1 MKIYNTSQQYKQGQ
15 YIIGMGSK
23 GKFWTLWLAGGIN
36 IDGSQDVNYLY
47 KLSTD
52 LDEAK
57 RKTKGFNVIVDQSLS
72 GQTWEID
79 TIEAPPLSPF
89 RFHFG
94 NHNGEFIKDV
104 IKIKPNYVSWYLN
117 TIMEEK
123 KGDQFEDQ
131 REWLVSFV
139 LKNDFVLFEDKYM
152 PTSKRDEILK
162 KRAFWTSLEYGHFY
176 KDKERVQIKVKF
188 LNSRSFEGNFGTWW
202 VVNYVDEYK
211 QVFTYKGSRP
221 QHFENDG
228 EWYTLRATIKHDTYN
243 DKDQTLLSRIQEV
256 TIKN

>member
-36 IDGSQDVNYLY
+36 MDGSQNVNYLY

-57 RKTKGFNVIVDQSLS
+57 SKTKGFDVIVDPSLS
-72 GQTWEID
+72 GESWDID
-79 TIEAPPLSPF
+79 HALPLSPF

-94 NHNGEFIKDV
+94 KHNGDCIEDV
-104 IKIKPNYVSWYLN
+104 IKIKPEYVSWYLN
-117 TIMEEK
+117 TIMA
-123 KGDQFEDQ
+123 KGKQFEDQ

-139 LKNDFVLFEDKYM
+139 LKNDFVLFEEKYM

-162 KRAFWTSLEYGHFY
+162 KRAFWKSLEYGHFY

-188 LNSRSFEGNFGTWW
+188 LNSRSFEREYGTFW

-228 EWYTLRATIKHDTYN
+228 KWFTLRATIKHDSYN
-243 DKDQTLLSRIQEV
+243 GKDQTLLSRIQEV

>member
-1 MKIYNTSQQYKQGQ
+1 MKIYNTSQQYKEGQ

-36 IDGSQDVNYLY
+36 MDGSQNVNYLY

-57 RKTKGFNVIVDQSLS
+57 RKTEGHNVIVDPSLS
-72 GQTWEID
+72 GESWDID
-79 TIEAPPLSPF
+79 HTLPLSPF

-94 NHNGEFIKDV
+94 KHNGDCIEDV
-104 IKIKPNYVSWYLN
+104 IKIKPEYVSWYLN
-117 TIMEEK
+117 TIMT
-123 KGDQFEDQ
+123 KGKQFSDQ

-139 LKNDFVLFEDKYM
+139 LKNDFVLFEDKYI

-162 KRAFWTSLEYGHFY
+162 KRAFWKSLEYGHFY

-188 LNSRSFEGNFGTWW
+188 LSSRSFESNYGTWW

-228 EWYTLRATIKHDTYN
+228 EWFTLRATIKHDTYN
-243 DKDQTLLSRIQEV
+243 GKDQTLLSRIQEV

>member
-1 MKIYNTSQQYKQGQ
+1 MKIYNTSQQYKKGQ

-36 IDGSQDVNYLY
+36 IDGSQNVDFLY

-57 RKTKGFNVIVDQSLS
+57 RKTKGFNVIVNASLS
-72 GQTWEID
+72 GQPWETD
-79 TIEAPPLSPF
+79 TVEASPLSPF

-117 TIMEEK
+117 TIMEK

-139 LKNDFVLFEDKYM
+139 LKNDFVFFEEKYI
-152 PTSKRDEILK
+152 PTSKRDDILK
-162 KRAFWTSLEYGHFY
+162 KRAFWKSLEYGHFY
-176 KDKERVQIKVKF
+176 RNGERVDIKVKF
-188 LNSRSFEGNFGTWW
+188 LNSRSFEGDFGTWW

-211 QVFTYKGSRP
+211 RVFTYKGARP
-221 QHFENDG
+221 QHFENCD
-228 EWYTLRATIKHDTYN
+228 WFTLRATIKHDRYN
-243 DKDQTLLSRIQEV
+243 DNDQTLISRIKELA
-256 TIKN
+256 I